1 MDNLGEMDRFLDKVN
16 LPRLNQEETEI
27 IRKPITSTEIKTV
40 IKTLSE
46 NKSPGPDG
54 ITGEFYQIF
63 RKELIP
69 IQIKWL
75 HSKKI
80 SEE

>member
-1 MDNLGEMDRFLDKVN
+1 MD
-16 LPRLNQEETEI
+16 I
-27 IRKPITSTEIKTV
+27 PITSIDIETV
-40 IKTLSE
+40 IKILGI